1 MLITPLQIPQNHDGA
16 EVQHIQTIAAWLPT
30 PPLHHIHCRPYQ
42 CLPTWEDPWQ
52 VRKLHPICMNRKERA
67 QPILQMYCCLYML
80 VLTQTLAISTEG
92 KNSFITH
99 FIFCHISLNILIMP
113 FIDTTGWT
121 VQCICACNRT
131 SLIIPNQILSLHTCC
146 IRLKHQGSSNTISS
160 GLIKSTEN
168 LNKSLTLSS
177 STKKCSNSLFCIPA

>member
-1 MLITPLQIPQNHDGA
+1 MGSSNKPFLYHSKRVRAMLITPLQIPQNHDGA

-42 CLPTWEDPWQ
+42 CLPTWEDPWR

-92 KNSFITH
+92 KNRFITH

-121 VQCICACNRT
+121 VQCICACNRFFFNNSKSDIVLT
-131 SLIIPNQILSLHTCC
+131 HLLHKVETP
-146 IRLKHQGSSNTISS
+146 RLRQH
-160 GLIKSTEN
+160 
-168 LNKSLTLSS
+168 NKLRV
-177 STKKCSNSLFCIPA
+177 N